1 MEVKIDGRT
10 YDTETS
16 KKIAEY
22 ENGYPRTDL
31 DFIREALYRAPDGT
45 LFFAGESGPR
55 MRYGK
60 NSEGGG
66 KVGGEG
72 ITLTT
77 REAAKEWIELTQGKN
92 ASAALMMLFDGI
104 VII

>member
-1 MEVKIDGRT
+1 MKVKIGGKV
-10 YDTETS
+10 YDTTKAE
-16 KKIAEY
+16 KIAEY

-31 DFIREALYRAPDGT
+31 DFIREALYRADDGT

-77 REAAKEWIELTQGKN
+77 REAAKEWIELTQGSN
-92 ASAALMMLFDGI
+92 AANANLLLDGF

>member
-1 MEVKIDGRT
+1 MKAKIEGKV

-55 MRYGK
+55 GRYAK
-60 NSEGGG
+60 NESLGG

-72 ITLTT
+72 ITFTT
-77 REAAKEWIELTQGKN
+77 REDAKEWIELTQGKN
-92 ASAALMMLFDGI
+92 ASAALMMLLDGI

>member
-1 MEVKIDGRT
+1 
-10 YDTETS
+10 
-16 KKIAEY
+16 
-22 ENGYPRTDL
+22 
-31 DFIREALYRAPDGT
+31 
-45 LFFAGESGPR
+45 

-92 ASAALMMLFDGI
+92 ASAALMLLLDGF